1 MRDRTENQI
10 MLAFIRHGATQANKE
25 RRYLGKTDESLSEE
39 GIEILESY
47 KMQKLYPDVEYLFT
61 SPMKRC
67 TETAKII
74 YPTLCPIVIP
84 EWEEINFG
92 RFEYRNYEELK
103 DNAEYQEWLRSGGTL
118 DFPEGE
124 SRKDFILRCKGGF
137 IRMCHELSHVLAQK
151 AAPCGDTSMLFG
163 RNRVK
168 KPALAGMIVHGGTI
182 MSLLSLYGGKDYF
195 DCQVSNGRG
204 YVCRLTGVNGRTTQ
218 EDNLQ
223 IKVVAEI

>member
-92 RFEYRNYEELK
+92 QFE
-103 DNAEYQEWLRSGGTL
+103 
-118 DFPEGE
+118 
-124 SRKDFILRCKGGF
+124 
-137 IRMCHELSHVLAQK
+137 
-151 AAPCGDTSMLFG
+151 
-163 RNRVK
+163 
-168 KPALAGMIVHGGTI
+168 
-182 MSLLSLYGGKDYF
+182 
-195 DCQVSNGRG
+195 
-204 YVCRLTGVNGRTTQ
+204 
-218 EDNLQ
+218 
-223 IKVVAEI
+223 